1 MTNKTSIAIA
11 IVDDHTLFR
20 QGLNSLLSEYSE
32 INIVFEAAN
41 GAEMKE
47 KIVLHLIPDV
57 VLMDINMPVVDGY
70 QATQWLKQH
79 YPGVKILA
87 LSTFEDDKPIINML
101 KSGAGGY
108 LLKESRITEVVK
120 AITVIHEQGYF
131 LNELI
136 SAKMLRNIQEE
147 RTPQNSSTRLSDN
160 EITFLRLSCSEMTYK
175 EIAHEMK
182 LSPHTIDNYRQEL
195 FEKLDIRS
203 RTGLV
208 LYAIKHEI
216 FVP

>member
-1 MTNKTSIAIA
+1 MTNKTSITIA

-20 QGLNSLLSEYSE
+20 QGLTSLLSEYSE

-47 KIVLHLIPDV
+47 KIVLHPIPEV
-57 VLMDINMPVVDGY
+57 VLMDINMPVIDGY

-101 KSGAGGY
+101 KNGAGGY
-108 LLKESRITEVVK
+108 LLKESRIAEVVK

-136 SAKMLRNIQEE
+136 SAKMLRNIQDDGTF
-147 RTPQNSSTRLSDN
+147 RDSSMQLSKN
-160 EITFLRLSCSEMTYK
+160 EITFLRLCCSELTYK
-175 EIAHEMK
+175 EIANEMK

-195 FEKLDIRS
+195 FEKLEIKS

-208 LYAIKHEI
+208 LYAIKNEI
-216 FVP
+216 FTP

>member
-1 MTNKTSIAIA
+1 MTNNNTIAIA

-20 QGLNSLLSEYSE
+20 QGLNSLLSEYSN
-32 INIVFEAAN
+32 INIVFEAAH

-47 KIVLHLIPDV
+47 KMLLHPTPDV
-57 VLMDINMPVVDGY
+57 ILMDINMPVMDGY

-79 YPGVKILA
+79 YPDVRVLA
-87 LSTFEDDKPIINML
+87 LSTFEDDKPIIKML
-101 KSGAGGY
+101 KNGAGGY
-108 LLKESRITEVVK
+108 LLKESRIAEVVK
-120 AITVIHEQGYF
+120 AITVMHEQGYF

-136 SAKMLRNIQEE
+136 SAKMLRSIQGDG
-147 RTPQNSSTRLSDN
+147 TQQNSSTRLSDN

-175 EIAHEMK
+175 EIANEMK

-195 FEKLDIRS
+195 FEKLEIKS

-208 LYAIKHEI
+208 LYAIKNEI

>member
-1 MTNKTSIAIA
+1 MTNNISIAIA

-32 INIVFEAAN
+32 INIVLEAAH

-47 KIVLHLIPDV
+47 RIVQHPTPDV
-57 VLMDINMPVVDGY
+57 VL
-70 QATQWLKQH
+70 
-79 YPGVKILA
+79 LA

-108 LLKESRITEVVK
+108 LLKESRIAEVVK

-136 SAKMLRNIQEE
+136 SAKMLRNIQDDGTF
-147 RTPQNSSTRLSDN
+147 RDSATPLSKN
-160 EITFLRLSCSEMTYK
+160 EITFLRLCCSELTYK
-175 EIAHEMK
+175 EIANEMT

-195 FEKLDIRS
+195 FEKLEIKS

-208 LYAIKHEI
+208 LYAIKQEI